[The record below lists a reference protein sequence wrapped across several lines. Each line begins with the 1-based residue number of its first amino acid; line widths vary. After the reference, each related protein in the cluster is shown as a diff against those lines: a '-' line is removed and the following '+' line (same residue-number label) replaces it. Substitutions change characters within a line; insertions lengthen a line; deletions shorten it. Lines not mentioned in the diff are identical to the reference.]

1 VFLRSHWKKIAL
13 LFVVLL
19 VAVYFGISARM
30 ASILTQT
37 ERVPLTTTPE
47 SKGLAYENISF
58 PSDLDSLELKG
69 WFIPSTSNRVII
81 FVHGK
86 SCHRADPR
94 IGMLEVAAALASNG
108 YNILMFDLRSHGE
121 SEGKR
126 FSLCYYEQR
135 DLKGAVKYAVTR
147 GFTPNQIGVI
157 GWSMGAATT
166 MVTAATT
173 PEIRAI
179 VIDSGYADLVG
190 ILDVRVPKE
199 SGLPP
204 IFTFGIL
211 AMTRLMYGIDISSI
225 RPIESVARMG
235 DRHIFVI
242 HAEADTLVPV
252 EHAKRIF
259 AVKANQPGNE
269 IWLLPGVDHVD
280 AYQFA
285 PDEYIRRVVA
295 FFDRELE

>member
-1 VFLRSHWKKIAL
+1 MFLRSHWKKIVVSVVAL
-13 LFVVLL
+13 IVV
-19 VAVYFGISARM
+19 AYFGISARM
-30 ASILTQT
+30 ASVLTQS
-37 ERVPLTTTPE
+37 ERMPLTTTPE

-58 PSDLDSLELKG
+58 PSDQDSLELKG
-69 WFIPSTSNRVII
+69 WFILSTSNRVII

-86 SCHRADPR
+86 SYHRANPE
-94 IGMLEVAAALASNG
+94 IGMLEVAAALVRNG
-108 YNILMFDLRSHGE
+108 YNILMFDLRSYGE

-126 FSLCYYEQR
+126 FSLGYFEQR
-135 DLKGAVKYAVTR
+135 DLKGAVKYAIAR
-147 GFTPNQIGVI
+147 GFTPNQTGVI

-173 PEIRAI
+173 PEIRAV

-190 ILDVRVPKE
+190 ILDVQVPKE

-211 AMTRLMYGIDISSI
+211 AMTRLMYGIDVSSI
-225 RPIESVARMG
+225 RPIDSVARMG

-259 AVKANQPGNE
+259 AVKASQPGNE
-269 IWLLPGVDHVD
+269 LWLLPGVHHVD
-280 AYQFA
+280 AFQSA

-295 FFDRELE
+295 FFDRELK

>member
-1 VFLRSHWKKIAL
+1 MFLRSHWKKFLL
-13 LFVVLL
+13 LFAVILI
-19 VAVYFGISARM
+19 VAYFGISARM
-30 ASILTQT
+30 ASVLTQT
-37 ERVPLTTTPE
+37 ERVPLTATPE
-47 SKGLAYENISF
+47 DKGLTYEDISF
-58 PSDLDSLELKG
+58 PSTLDSLKLKG
-69 WFIPSTSNRVII
+69 WFIPSATNRVII

-86 SCHRADPR
+86 SYHRADPR
-94 IGMLEVAAALASNG
+94 IGMLDVATALVGNG
-108 YNILMFDLRSHGE
+108 YNILMFDLRSYGE

-126 FSLCYYEQR
+126 FSLGYFEQR
-135 DLKGAVKYAVTR
+135 DLKGAVEYARAR
-147 GFTPNQIGVI
+147 GFAPNQIGVI

-173 PEIRAI
+173 PEIKAI
-179 VIDSGYADLVG
+179 VIDSGYADLVD
-190 ILDVRVPKE
+190 ILNVQVPKE

-211 AMTRLMYGIDISSI
+211 SMARLMYGMNISSI

-252 EHAKRIF
+252 EHARRIF

-280 AYQFA
+280 AYHFA

-295 FFDRELE
+295 FFDRELQ